1 METSAVL
8 ERQPPVV
15 EQRPQPANPWL
26 SDEVILSLSVWWVK
40 MTGSETADFTTEVTE
55 VFESLDR
62 DLRRVQRSASPRWP

>member
-1 METSAVL
+1 MQ
-8 ERQPPVV
+8 RQPPVL

-40 MTGSETADFTTEVTE
+40 MTGDESADFTAEVTH

-62 DLRRVQRSASPRWP
+62 DLRRVQGPDRARLG

>member
-1 METSAVL
+1 METSGVL
-8 ERQPPVV
+8 QRQPPVL

-40 MTGSETADFTTEVTE
+40 MTGGETADFTTEVTE

-62 DLRRVQRSASPRWP
+62 DLRRVQRPQRSRCA